1 MKVLIENFIEKIETG
16 NGEKALEAVDLI
28 LEKLGSDVDLIN
40 EICDPTII
48 TNLHQ
53 QLIDHLNVA
62 PRAMQLNRRF
72 PNSGVRALMFTKAMR
87 NGILHSIKVSAAEAE
102 KAVVAENAIL
112 VKAEDKTVD

>member
-16 NGEKALEAVDLI
+16 DGAKALEAVDLI
-28 LEKLGSDVDLIN
+28 LEKLGEDVDLIK

-53 QLIDHLNVA
+53 QLIDHLNVN

-72 PNSGVRALMFTKAMR
+72 PNAGVRALMFTKAMR
-87 NGILHSIKVSAAEAE
+87 NGVLHSIKVADAEAE
-102 KAVVAENAIL
+102 KATIAENASL
-112 VKAEDKTVD
+112 VKAEDNAE